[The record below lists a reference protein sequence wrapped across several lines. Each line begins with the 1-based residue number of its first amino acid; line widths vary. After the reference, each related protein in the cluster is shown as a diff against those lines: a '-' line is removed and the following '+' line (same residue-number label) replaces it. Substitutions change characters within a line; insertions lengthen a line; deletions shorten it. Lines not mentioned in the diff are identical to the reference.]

1 MIQLRAELERLE
13 QQHHEFRE
21 RAIESVREH
30 LHLLEAGRDQLPPPH
45 GTVLHPPVR

>member
-1 MIQLRAELERLE
+1 MIQLRAELEGL
-13 QQHHEFRE
+13 QQQHEFRE

-30 LHLLEAGRDQLPPPH
+30 LHLLEAGRDQLPPH